1 LVGIAPA
8 LVKPYLPSWLTSS
21 SALINLRLLRILR
34 LQVRVPLPIV
44 CLCHPTSGCLAAA
57 INRS

>member
-1 LVGIAPA
+1 VVGIAPA

-34 LQVRVPLPIV
+34 LQVRSPAPDCSPV
-44 CLCHPTSGCLAAA
+44 LCEL
-57 INRS
+57 